1 MASGGNQSRG
11 LSRALKLV
19 EQKCRREHHGHDG
32 QETKDDLH
40 TTSSRGER
48 MVLYMMEGSYH
59 CDQDR
64 ELENLQRQVRELELE
79 VRSERQRRS
88 PEGLSYDHNSISA
101 HIGRSS
107 HQSHS

>member
-1 MASGGNQSRG
+1 
-11 LSRALKLV
+11 
-19 EQKCRREHHGHDG
+19 
-32 QETKDDLH
+32 
-40 TTSSRGER
+40 